1 MSAEHQLTTERLMDA
16 PIAAVWK
23 AYTEHLNDWFCPPPW
38 RAEVVEMDLRA
49 GGRSAVTMYG
59 PDGEVMPNEGVYLE
73 VVPERRIV
81 FTDAFKHGWNPAGPF
96 MVGGFEFEAVGD
108 KTRYRGWARHWTEE
122 AKAQHAAMGF
132 EQGWGKVAEQWE
144 AVARRVAGL

>member
-1 MSAEHQLTTERLMDA
+1 MDA

-59 PDGEVMPNEGVYLE
+59 PDGEVMPNEGVLS
-73 VVPERRIV
+73 
-81 FTDAFKHGWNPAGPF
+81 
-96 MVGGFEFEAVGD
+96 
-108 KTRYRGWARHWTEE
+108 
-122 AKAQHAAMGF
+122 
-132 EQGWGKVAEQWE
+132 
-144 AVARRVAGL
+144 